1 MKYILKNI
9 KENNRDLEFNIIE
22 KSENHILGEMY
33 EVFGDGKTEPYFY
46 SYITTV
52 NLRYEGIIT
61 MNYGKRNKEEIRVSG
76 PNGMLTH
83 MRIQGFLAQIAL
95 IESKGRKYYTAS
107 FKDVINTGILDGFE
121 VEFLENENFTP
132 SRCKSCACFENYK
145 CTRKSLYSSEIGVC
159 WFDEEY

>member
-121 VEFLENENFTP
+121 VEFLENENFKALVVDVQNHLVQP
-132 SRCKSCACFENYK
+132 LLPKH
-145 CTRKSLYSSEIGVC
+145 YSHFYYLSH
-159 WFDEEY
+159 DNSYH